1 MLANRLKIL
10 LPHVISKSQSA
21 FQPDKAFSDNIL
33 VAFETLHYMK
43 TKKTGKVGYM
53 ALKLDMSKTY
63 DKVEWIFLEK
73 LMLKMGFLDNWVRLV
88 METVRTVSYSILIN
102 GSPRGF
108 IKPTRGI
115 HLGDPLS
122 PYLFLLCFEGL
133 NGLIKNNVVASDL
146 KGFSLCKNG
155 PQISHLFFTDDSVIF
170 CRAKMGNV
178 QALQSELTLY
188 EHASG
193 QKVNG
198 AKTNLF
204 FGKSIPDSTKVAL
217 KNFLGVL
224 EIKEYEKYLGLP
236 AVVGRNKKES
246 LIYIKERI

>member
-1 MLANRLKIL
+1 MLANRLQSL
-10 LPHVISKSQSA
+10 LPHVISESQSA
-21 FQPDKAFSDNIL
+21 FQPDKALSDNIL

-53 ALKLDMSKTY
+53 ALKLDMSKAY
-63 DKVEWIFLEK
+63 DRVEWIFLEK

-88 METVRTVSYSILIN
+88 METVRIVSYSILIN
-102 GSPRGF
+102 GSPWGF

-122 PYLFLLCFEGL
+122 PYLFLLCSEGL
-133 NGLIKNNVVASDL
+133 NGLIKNNVAASDL

-170 CRAKMGNV
+170 CRAKMGDV

-193 QKVNG
+193 
-198 AKTNLF
+198 
-204 FGKSIPDSTKVAL
+204 
-217 KNFLGVL
+217 
-224 EIKEYEKYLGLP
+224 
-236 AVVGRNKKES
+236 
-246 LIYIKERI
+246 

>member
-1 MLANRLKIL
+1 MGL
-10 LPHVISKSQSA
+10 QSA
-21 FQPDKAFSDNIL
+21 FQPYKAISNNIL
-33 VAFETLHYMK
+33 VAFETLHHMK
-43 TKKTGKVGYM
+43 TKKIGKVGYM
-53 ALKLDMSKTY
+53 GLKLDMSKAY
-63 DKVEWIFLEK
+63 DRVEWIVLEK
-73 LMLKMGFLDNWVRLV
+73 LMLKMGFHDNWVRLV

-102 GSPRGF
+102 GTPRGF
-108 IKPTRGI
+108 IKPSRGI
-115 HLGDPLS
+115 RQEDLLS
-122 PYLFLLCFEGL
+122 AYLFLLCSEGL
-133 NGLIKNNVVASDL
+133 NGLIKNSVAVGDL
-146 KGFSLCKNG
+146 RGFSPCKNG
-155 PQISHLFFTDDSVIF
+155 PQISHLFFANDNVIF
-170 CRAKMGNV
+170 CRAKMGDV
-178 QALQSELTLY
+178 QALQSALTLY